1 MIILLLKI
9 FQYIYGLCFF
19 NNLFPTLF
27 FLTSEMR
34 VSLIGIKS
42 KLRFVSSLQCFTFM
56 CEVTFSLKRKKCD
69 VTLQSQFS
77 EIKNNIFDL
86 QFCHSCTCK
95 IPMRDD
101 KSYTS
106 YERQKNRIIKKQK
119 KCSVSIELQT
129 PEYKFGRTRNAV
141 GIRASRQ
148 VFPHYFPVL
157 PIFHKCF

>member
-1 MIILLLKI
+1 
-9 FQYIYGLCFF
+9 
-19 NNLFPTLF
+19 
-27 FLTSEMR
+27 
-34 VSLIGIKS
+34 
-42 KLRFVSSLQCFTFM
+42 M

-106 YERQKNRIIKKQK
+106 YERQKNRIIKK
-119 KCSVSIELQT
+119 
-129 PEYKFGRTRNAV
+129 
-141 GIRASRQ
+141 
-148 VFPHYFPVL
+148 
-157 PIFHKCF
+157 